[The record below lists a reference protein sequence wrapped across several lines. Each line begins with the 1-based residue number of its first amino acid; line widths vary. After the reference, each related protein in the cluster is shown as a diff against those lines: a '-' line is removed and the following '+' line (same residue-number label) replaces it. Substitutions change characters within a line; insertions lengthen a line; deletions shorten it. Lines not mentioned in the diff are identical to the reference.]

1 MLSFQAFVIK
11 TQKEIK
17 EVDSAT
23 LFENPQSFSLI
34 IDVREK
40 DELCDGMVS
49 GAITIPRGVLESQLV
64 NLLKAE
70 NNYCAERPIA
80 LYCRSG
86 ARSALAAKSL
96 IAMGLDNV
104 VSLKGGVLAW
114 QDNGYPLVN
123 EH

>member
-1 MLSFQAFVIK
+1 MLSFQAFVAK
-11 TQKEIK
+11 TQSEIK
-17 EVDSAT
+17 EVDST
-23 LFENPQSFSLI
+23 SVYENLGDYSLV

-40 DELCDGMVS
+40 EETTGGIVL

-64 NLLKAE
+64 NLLNTPG
-70 NNYCAERPIA
+70 NNCSEWPIV

-96 IAMGLDNV
+96 HSMGLKNV

-114 QDNGYPLVN
+114 QEKGYPLVLA
-123 EH
+123 H